1 MWSPISLEELSDQI
15 ATSLAQM
22 EDGERLLWD
31 LVRVPPVKWC
41 QHPWGDLGGGFWVVG
56 IIGCQ
61 VIWYNDIEHGFNVS
75 GYKEA
80 GTIAKYGCNQ
90 DELHHVIW
98 QLRQQI
104 ESGTRPGRFG
114 PPEGRRIGHHRPTH
128 RGRGVRV
135 AS

>member
-22 EDGERLLWD
+22 EDGERLLWG

-75 GYKEA
+75 GYEEA
-80 GTIAKYGCNQ
+80 GTIAKYWCNP

-104 ESGTRPGRFG
+104 ESGTRAGGFG
-114 PPEGRRIGHHRPTH
+114 PPEGADRTPQ
-128 RGRGVRV
+128 
-135 AS
+135 ADA